1 MQRTPEQREYWQRNL
16 KLTVI
21 LLGIWFVATFVV
33 IWFARELNEL
43 IFAGF
48 PLAFYMGA
56 QGSLIIY
63 ILIIWFYARRMNAL
77 DKTFGVDED
86 E

>member
-16 KLTVI
+16 KLTGS
-21 LLGIWFVATFVV
+21 LLGIWVVATFVV

-56 QGSLIIY
+56 QGALIIY

>member
-1 MQRTPEQREYWQRNL
+1 MQRTPEQREYWRQNI
-16 KLTVI
+16 KLTSS
-21 LLGIWFVATFVV
+21 LLGIWFVVTFVV

-56 QGSLIIY
+56 QGALIIY

>member
-1 MQRTPEQREYWQRNL
+1 MERTPEQIEYWRRNL
-16 KLTVI
+16 KLTGA

-33 IWFARELNEL
+33 IWFARELNE
-43 IFAGF
+43 IHFAGF

-63 ILIIWFYARRMNAL
+63 ILIIGYYARRMNEL
-77 DKTFGVDED
+77 DQEYHVSED
-86 E
+86 A